1 MSTVP
6 TFNTLSDAMDWM
18 YEEIN
23 DTCVDNYRSALI
35 SSEEEMEKYEEI
47 RSSGCCGSFD
57 ELVLVDNQEYFIGCN
72 YGH

>member
-1 MSTVP
+1 MIILP
-6 TFNTLSDAMDWM
+6 IFKTLSDAMDWM

-47 RSSGCCGSFD
+47 RRSGCCGSFD
-57 ELVLVDNQEYFIGCN
+57 HVVLVDNQEYFIGCN